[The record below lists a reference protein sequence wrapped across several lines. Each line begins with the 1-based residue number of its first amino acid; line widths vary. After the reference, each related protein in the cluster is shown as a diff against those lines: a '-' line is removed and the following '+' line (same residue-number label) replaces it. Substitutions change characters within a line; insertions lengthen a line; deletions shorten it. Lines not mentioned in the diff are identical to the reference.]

1 MNIVENYSTTIVSVY
16 NSVIKAY
23 ERDVERIDEIQG
35 ELQDIEHEIELSPN
49 KNMYEGYVLYKQIKD
64 LRMERRRCKE
74 EVEILKDMYEFF
86 TSQVGKEFKNKIQ
99 RIQGD
104 AAKLREVQERRV
116 YTPRQRNDLTCT
128 GKTSTAH
135 KPFEELLKDFN
146 KTKVTMQ
153 GGKLRK

>member
-49 KNMYEGYVLYKQIKD
+49 KNMYEGYILYKQIKD

>member
-1 MNIVENYSTTIVSVY
+1 MNIVENYSTTIVTIY
-16 NSVIKAY
+16 QNVIKTY

-49 KNMYEGYVLYKQIKD
+49 KNMYEGYLLYKQIKD
-64 LRMERRRCKE
+64 LRMERRHCKE
-74 EVEILKDMYEFF
+74 EVEILKDMYEFL
-86 TSQVGKEFKNKIQ
+86 TSQAGQEFKNKIQ

-104 AAKLREVQERRV
+104 AAKLREVQEHRV
-116 YTPRQRNDLTCT
+116 YTPRQRDDLTCV
-128 GKTSTAH
+128 GKTSTEH
-135 KPFEELLKDFN
+135 KSFEKLLKEFN

>member
-1 MNIVENYSTTIVSVY
+1 MNIVENYSTTIVTVY
-16 NSVIKAY
+16 QNVIRAY
-23 ERDVERIDEIQG
+23 ERDIERIDEIQG
-35 ELQDIEHEIELSPN
+35 ELQDIEHEIELSPS
-49 KNMYEGYVLYKQIKD
+49 KNMYEGYLLYKQIKD

-146 KTKVTMQ
+146 QTKVTMQ
-153 GGKLRK
+153 NGKLRK

>member
-1 MNIVENYSTTIVSVY
+1 MNIVENYSTTIVTVY
-16 NSVIKAY
+16 QNVIKAY
-23 ERDVERIDEIQG
+23 ERDVERIEEIQG

-49 KNMYEGYVLYKQIKD
+49 KNMYEGYLLYKQIKD

-74 EVEILKDMYEFF
+74 EVEILKDIYEFF

-99 RIQGD
+99 RIQSD

-146 KTKVTMQ
+146 QTKVTMQ
-153 GGKLRK
+153 NGKLRK